1 MATENRQMGSMQLA
15 NGLTLFFEDR
25 SRTTVSGHWQVILFV
40 FIPLDVRSVFNAD
53 TAVPLEDIVALL
65 GISPEYRFEKVRNF
79 IKKEDV
85 PLLLDRMKQEFLDT
99 HISYISRQEFAS
111 RFLLRE
117 YRRAVEERELRRVRD
132 EATRGRPA
140 E

>member
-25 SRTTVSGHWQVILFV
+25 SRTTVTGRLQVILSV
-40 FIPLDVRSVFNAD
+40 SIPLDVRSVFNVD
-53 TAVPLEDIVALL
+53 MPVPLEEIVALL
-65 GISPEYRFEKVRNF
+65 GIGVDYRFEKVRNF
-79 IKKEDV
+79 IAEEDV
-85 PLLLDRMKQEFLDT
+85 QRTLDQMKQEFLDT
-99 HISYISRQEFAS
+99 HLAYISRQEFAS

-117 YRRAVEERELRRVRD
+117 YRRALEEKELRRVRD